1 MSASIDAI
9 LQGSD
14 AGQVG
19 DSVAELAGTV
29 LDQIERS
36 LPGAL
41 AGDRQQVHLY
51 VDAYRRL
58 TEEILATTRDARPR
72 VAWFRAA
79 LDQSAMSAPFTDWV
93 GLLGV
98 GRGTAVA
105 LVALVR
111 DALPD
116 LQPLAAAPGRRL
128 PDWELDSHDVLR
140 FQRAVVDELELEEM
154 PLERIRAMLG
164 MSRTELAALFGVKR
178 QALDHWEAN
187 GVPADRLEKLATIE
201 GIADL
206 LAAKL
211 KRERVPG
218 VVRRSASAY
227 GGRSALD
234 AIAAGNQDLVLAE
247 LRDAFDWTTAA

>member
-1 MSASIDAI
+1 MFASIDPI

-19 DSVAELAGTV
+19 DSVAEIAGAALA
-29 LDQIERS
+29 QIERS

-41 AGDRQQVHLY
+41 AGDRREVHLY
-51 VDAYRRL
+51 VGAYRRL
-58 TEEILATTRDARPR
+58 TEEILAATGDARPQP
-72 VAWFRAA
+72 AWFRAA
-79 LDQSAMSAPFTDWV
+79 LEQSAMSVPFTDWV

-111 DALPD
+111 DASPE
-116 LQPLAAAPGRRL
+116 LQPLAAAPGRAL

-140 FQRAVVDELELEEM
+140 FRRAVVDELELEEM
-154 PLERIRAMLG
+154 PLERIRAVLG
-164 MSRTELAALFGVKR
+164 LSRTELAALFGVKR
-178 QALDHWEAN
+178 QALDHWEAS

-201 GIADL
+201 AIGDL
-206 LAAKL
+206 LAIKL

-234 AIAAGNQDLVLAE
+234 AIAAGDQDLVLAE
-247 LRDAFDWTTAA
+247 LRDAFDWATAA